1 MRSAWD
7 GGVPEEGAV
16 AHEEGGAA
24 EVADAAEGVAE
35 VGVESGLATAAEGE
49 DVGGFA
55 FGEPGV
61 ELGED
66 GVEGDVVAPL
76 KGGVRRGAEL
86 AEDAVVATGLHGHQI
101 DAQTAAIPPR
111 RNRSE
116 DVHGQ

>member
-1 MRSAWD
+1 MTRD

-35 VGVESGLATAAEGE
+35 VGVEGRFAGAAEGE

-66 GVEGDVVAPL
+66 GGEGDVVAAL
-76 KGGVRRGAEL
+76 EGGVGGGAEL
-86 AEDAVVATGLHGHQI
+86 AEDAVVAAGLHGHEV
-101 DAQTAAIPPR
+101 DAEAAAVAPR

-116 DVHGQ
+116 DIHSY